1 MPREIQKMGFAV
13 LIFNEGFAQG
23 NYGGC
28 VEKLDS
34 HVFVIVNVWKKNA
47 VQSNFLQAK
56 DKSLDQFLLTF

>member
-34 HVFVIVNVWKKNA
+34 HVVVIVNSVHVWKKKCFA
-47 VQSNFLQAK
+47 V
-56 DKSLDQFLLTF
+56 

>member
-1 MPREIQKMGFAV
+1 MPTDIQKMGFAV

-34 HVFVIVNVWKKNA
+34 HVFVNVNRVH
-47 VQSNFLQAK
+47 V
-56 DKSLDQFLLTF
+56 